1 MNTESQ
7 FEHLNRHKYF
17 VKSEQGIRDAI
28 RHWVKNVCSSMYLK
42 EDVYFKGANFE
53 LKDGFL
59 PAVIALSRL
68 PHHPGSSATSVVV
81 FRFPDVIDVERHKSV
96 VSIEITT
103 TKLPDSYYVGD
114 NMYVVMAESGVLAT
128 AAHFA
133 AYQNGSEFLPSE
145 IAEELIFP
153 RMMCFHA
160 EDEDGYVSVNSVRLP
175 ENFNGSLDQLAE
187 KIIEM
192 SGPACG

>member
-28 RHWVKNVCSSMYLK
+28 RHWVKNVCSSIHLK

-53 LKDGFL
+53 LKDEFL
-59 PAVIALSRL
+59 PAVVAFSRL
-68 PHHPGSSATSVVV
+68 PHHPGSSVTNVVV
-81 FRFPDVIDVERHKSV
+81 FRFPDVIDVDRHKSA
-96 VSIEITT
+96 VSIEVAA
-103 TKLPDSYYVGD
+103 TKLSDGYYVGD

-133 AYQNGSEFLPSE
+133 AYQNRDEFLPCE
-145 IAEELIFP
+145 IVKEMIFP
-153 RMMCFHA
+153 RMMSFHS
-160 EDEDGYVSVNSVRLP
+160 EDEDGYVSVNSVQLP
-175 ENFNGSLDQLAE
+175 ANFNGTLDQLAQQ
-187 KIIEM
+187 IIET
-192 SGPACG
+192 PV

>member
-17 VKSEQGIRDAI
+17 VKSVQGIHDALQ
-28 RHWVKNVCSSMYLK
+28 HWVKNVCSSIYLM
-42 EDVYFKGANFE
+42 EGVYIKGVNFD
-53 LKDGFL
+53 LKNEFL
-59 PAVIALSRL
+59 PAVIAFSRL
-68 PHHPGSSATSVVV
+68 PHYPGSSATNVVA

-96 VSIEITT
+96 VSIENAA

-114 NMYVVMAESGVLAT
+114 NMYVVMTESGVLAT

-153 RMMCFHA
+153 RMMSFHA
-160 EDEDGYVSVNSVRLP
+160 EDEDGYVSVNSVQLP
-175 ENFNGSLDQLAE
+175 ANFNGTLDQLAQQ
-187 KIIEM
+187 IIET
-192 SGPACG
+192 PV